1 MTDST
6 LLLESVMLMLIGM
19 GIVFS
24 FLLLLVGIV
33 RLMSVLLQRFAPV
46 IPAPQASASAPLTS
60 EIADDL
66 IAVIAAAI
74 ARYRSRH

>member
-33 RLMSVLLQRFAPV
+33 RLMSVLLQRFVPV
-46 IPAPQASASAPLTS
+46 IPAPQSPASAPLTS
-60 EIADDL
+60 AIADDL